1 MRWPMTRVWVV
12 KFDKHGFL
20 PSTLPLAILCR
31 LGLHSWQ
38 AVETKTIS
46 EVYQGSTISV
56 DPDFGAKRVHRWQC
70 RRDFCAAEFDAIQEQ
85 LLDRYR
91 EEAEHSKFLRETVER
106 WKNRGR

>member
-1 MRWPMTRVWVV
+1 MTRVWLVR
-12 KFDKHGFL
+12 FDKHGFL

-70 RRDFCAAEFDAIQEQ
+70 RRDFCAAEFGRNHSRNDKKLA
-85 LLDRYR
+85 RYGVR
-91 EEAEHSKFLRETVER
+91 KLGQ
-106 WKNRGR
+106 RGW